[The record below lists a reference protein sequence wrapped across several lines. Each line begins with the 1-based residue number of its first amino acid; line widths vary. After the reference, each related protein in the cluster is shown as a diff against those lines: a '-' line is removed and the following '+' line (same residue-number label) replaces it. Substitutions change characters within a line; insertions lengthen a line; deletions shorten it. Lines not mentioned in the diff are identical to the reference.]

1 MEEETLV
8 CVRLDYVQRLII
20 GEVLAKSDPYGE
32 LSRKWKR
39 LQERWKEEALRGQ
52 AIYLTIPA
60 RMTDRRKAVA
70 DLSACDMIVLIQL
83 LARYGHDAFSTV
95 WQGLY
100 EAVEWGYASE
110 LALYEGYIDLSTI
123 AGRKCLSRNMR
134 QMEKLH
140 SLPTL
145 PAPPLTRMLHLRGDV
160 EN

>member
-70 DLSACDMIVLIQL
+70 DLSACDMIVLI
-83 LARYGHDAFSTV
+83 AFSTV

-160 EN
+160 AN